1 MAMLGKHARTCS
13 GIDFAVGGSP
23 PSVAPSV
30 GSDVARDL
38 DIVTPY
44 RIRDLH
50 IGNEFL
56 QWDLIAEI
64 SAEKRRHH
72 KMIVL
77 TPTLALLRQLC
88 AIRAFGA
95 LRTGRSQRHPVGEAW
110 RPILMLGLP
119 RPSRC
124 R

>member
-1 MAMLGKHARTCS
+1 MTSAIRFVSSWPCGVPSADFNRAGALGKHARTCS

-44 RIRDLH
+44 RIRDLR

-56 QWDLIAEI
+56 
-64 SAEKRRHH
+64 
-72 KMIVL
+72 
-77 TPTLALLRQLC
+77 
-88 AIRAFGA
+88 
-95 LRTGRSQRHPVGEAW
+95 
-110 RPILMLGLP
+110 
-119 RPSRC
+119 
-124 R
+124 